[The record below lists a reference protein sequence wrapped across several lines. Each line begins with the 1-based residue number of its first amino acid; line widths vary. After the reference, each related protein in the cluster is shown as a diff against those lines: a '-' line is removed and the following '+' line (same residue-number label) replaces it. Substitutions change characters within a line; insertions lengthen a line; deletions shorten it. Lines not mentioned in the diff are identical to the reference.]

1 MRILEIGVAL
11 RRMGLRWGLLL
22 SGGLAVGSAVGQT
35 LPPWPPQERLAVSP
49 MEWPPQEGPA
59 EPLFSADSLLAQM
72 TLEEKI
78 AQMMVVRCGSG
89 YDPVAVQDMQ
99 VKIGRYGYGGLCFF
113 KGNAWDVYRAV
124 KAYQTMAKIPLWI
137 SIDGEWGPAMRLTDV
152 SAFPMQQTLGAIQ
165 DTAWISRMGAAVGW
179 QCRQLGISWNFIP
192 VLDVNSNPLNPVI
205 NMRSFG
211 ENPSLVAAHGAAYA
225 RGMRSQGVAGSLKH
239 FPGHGDTEKDSHY
252 TLPEIRHDTAYIDR
266 VDLFPFQ
273 ALINQGA
280 EAVMIGH
287 LRVPA
292 VDAKLPASISKI
304 WIQDYLRGRMGFK
317 GLTVTDG
324 LEMKGVAEGVK
335 WGSGEVE
342 VRAVEAG
349 EDVLLLPA
357 APEAAIKAISR
368 AVRSGRIP
376 LATIDSAVYRILK
389 LKAGMLGAFVLRSS
403 DSTGVRPVS
412 YGDSASL
419 LQQLNHPRIQAL
431 QNELYARAL
440 TVVEDERGILPLRSV
455 RYPAKACIHI
465 GDYEGQAETRK
476 ATGVWGT
483 DVFGRMLA
491 RYADFDHYYIDKRM
505 AADSLRTLLAH
516 LNRYDLAVIDLGGT
530 SAYLNRRYGITDAT
544 IRLLEQLQALPGETV
559 LASFAPPYALA
570 LFEKLSFSA
579 VVCGYQDVPA
589 ARTAMAQ
596 LLFGGIAAQGRL
608 PVSVGT
614 RYPSGTGLTTEVTS
628 LSYGLPEQ
636 VGFSSADFRVVD
648 SLVQH
653 GIDTAA
659 YPGCQVLVAYKGK
672 VIYDKNFGHFTY
684 ARKQRVGDDDLYD
697 LASLTKVLATTV
709 AYMQLY
715 DRGVYRLDQAISR
728 AVPRLLRTDKKNI
741 TFRKLLAHESGLK
754 PSLLTSKP
762 DSYPHRDYLSGERN
776 EEYIWPVADSLY
788 LHRRARREL
797 REEMDKMPLGRP
809 TYQYSDLGFQYLYEA
824 FQFLTDEALED
835 YVQTHFYDSLGLG
848 RLTFR
853 PLDKFPV
860 ARIVPTENDTAWRQR
875 TIRGYVHDPMVALFG
890 GAGGSAGLFGT
901 AHDVAVM
908 AQMLLQ
914 YGRYGGHRY
923 IDSATVALFGC
934 SDFSSAKNRRGG
946 GFDKRPLEE
955 DAPSPCASSA
965 SSASFGHSG
974 FTGTYFW
981 VDPEKEI
988 VYVFLSNRVHPY
1000 PKPNLLMRLSI
1011 RTDIQ
1016 DYIYGLWR
1024 NLPENR
1030 SQEDTAADVVGS
1042 RAGDAAEA
1050 IDAVLQPE

>member
-1 MRILEIGVAL
+1 MAL
-11 RRMGLRWGLLL
+11 RSAWLL
-22 SGGLAVGSAVGQT
+22 SGCMAFGMAFGQT
-35 LPPWPPQERLAVSP
+35 QPPWPLTGQSSGVSP
-49 MEWPPQEGPA
+49 ERPSA
-59 EPLFSADSLLAQM
+59 PLFSADSLLAQM

-89 YDPVAVQDMQ
+89 YDPVTVQDMQ

-124 KAYQTMAKIPLWI
+124 KAYQTMAEIPLWI

-152 SAFPMQQTLGAIQ
+152 EAFPMQQTLGAIQ

-192 VLDVNSNPLNPVI
+192 VLDVNSNPQNPVI

-211 ENPSLVAAHGAAYA
+211 EDPLLVAGHGAAYA
-225 RGMRSQGVAGSLKH
+225 RGMRSQGVVGSLKH

-252 TLPEIRHDTAYIDR
+252 TLPEIKHDTAYMKR

-273 ALINQGA
+273 ALIDQGA

-287 LRVPA
+287 LLVPA
-292 VDAKLPASISKI
+292 VDAKGPASLSAK
-304 WIQDYLRGRMGFK
+304 WIKDCLRGSMGFR

-324 LEMKGVAEGVK
+324 LEMKGVADGVK

-357 APEAAIKAISR
+357 SPDVAIKAIAR
-368 AVRSGRIP
+368 AVRHGRIP
-376 LATIDSAVYRILK
+376 VAAIDSAVHRILK
-389 LKAGMLGAFVLRSS
+389 LKAETLGAFVLRSA
-403 DSTGVRPVS
+403 DSVGIRPVS
-412 YGDSASL
+412 YGDSLSL
-419 LQQLNHPRIQAL
+419 VRALNNPRIQAL

-440 TVVEDERGILPLRSV
+440 TVVEDERGVLPLRSV
-455 RYPAKACIHI
+455 RYPAKACVHI
-465 GDYEGQAETRK
+465 GDYTGRVEIRK
-476 ATGVWGT
+476 STGALHA
-483 DVFGRMLA
+483 DVFGRMLE
-491 RYADFDHYYIDKRM
+491 RYADFDHYYIDRRM
-505 AADSLRTLLAH
+505 PADSLRGLLSH
-516 LNRYDLAVIDLGGT
+516 LNRYDLTVIDLGGT
-530 SAYLNRRYGITDAT
+530 SSYLSRRYGITDAT
-544 IRLLEQLQALPGETV
+544 LAFLRLLQALPGETV
-559 LASFAPPYALA
+559 LASFAPPYALG
-570 LFEKLSFSA
+570 LFDKLSFSA

-589 ARTAMAQ
+589 ARSAMAQ

-608 PVSVGT
+608 PVRVGT
-614 RYPSGTGLTTEVTS
+614 RYPLGTGLTTEAAS

-636 VGFSSADFRVVD
+636 VGFSSADFRFVD

-684 ARKQRVGDDDLYD
+684 AKKQQVGDADLYD

-762 DSYPHRDYLSGERN
+762 DSYPNRDYLSGERD

-809 TYQYSDLGFQYLYEA
+809 TYQYSDLGFQYLYEG
-824 FQFLTDEALED
+824 FQFLTDEPLED
-835 YVQTHFYDSLGLG
+835 YVQRHFYDSLGLN
-848 RLTFR
+848 RLTYR
-853 PLDKFPV
+853 PLDKFPL
-860 ARIVPTENDTAWRQR
+860 ARIVPTECDTVWRHR

-901 AHDVAVM
+901 AHDVAVV

-914 YGRYGGHRY
+914 YGQYGGYRY

-934 SDFSSAKNRRGG
+934 ADFSSAKNRRGG

-955 DAPSPCASSA
+955 DAPSPCALSA
-965 SSASFGHSG
+965 SPQSFGHSG

-1000 PKPNLLMRLSI
+1000 PHPNLLLRLSI

-1030 SQEDTAADVVGS
+1030 LDMPELGPEPVSV
-1042 RAGDAAEA
+1042 DAAASEN
-1050 IDAVLQPE
+1050 L

>member
-1 MRILEIGVAL
+1 MKIRLK
-11 RRMGLRWGLLL
+11 RRYVWAGFCLFLGM
-22 SGGLAVGSAVGQT
+22 AA
-35 LPPWPPQERLAVSP
+35 
-49 MEWPPQEGPA
+49 GPVPA
-59 EPLFSADSLLAQM
+59 QPLFNPDSLLAQM

-89 YDPVAVQDMQ
+89 YDPATVQDMQ

-113 KGNAWDVYRAV
+113 KGNAWDIYRSV
-124 KAYQTMAKIPLWI
+124 RAYQTIAKIPLWI

-152 SAFPMQQTLGAIQ
+152 AAFPMQQTLGAIQ
-165 DTAWISRMGAAVGW
+165 DTAWISRMGEAVGW
-179 QCRQLGISWNFIP
+179 QCRELGISWNFIP

-211 ENPSLVAAHGAAYA
+211 EDPRWVAAHGAAYA
-225 RGMRSQGVAGSLKH
+225 RGMRSQGVVGSLKH

-252 TLPEIRHDTAYIDR
+252 TLPEIKHDTAYIDS
-266 VDLFPFQ
+266 VDLLPFR
-273 ALINQGA
+273 ALMAEGA
-280 EAVMIGH
+280 EAVMVGH

-292 VDAKLPASISKI
+292 VDAKGPASLSKI
-304 WIQDYLRGRMGFK
+304 WLKDYLRRRMGFH

-324 LEMKGVAEGVK
+324 LEMKGVADGVK

-368 AVRSGRIP
+368 AVRNGRIP
-376 LATIDSAVYRILK
+376 LATIDTAVYRILK
-389 LKAGMLGAFVLRSS
+389 LKAETLGAFALRSA
-403 DSTGVRPVS
+403 DTGGFRPMA
-412 YGDSASL
+412 YGDSAAL
-419 LQQLNHPRIQAL
+419 LQALNNPQIQAL
-431 QNELYARAL
+431 QNELYAKAL
-440 TVVEDERGILPLRSV
+440 TVVSDACGLLPLQSV
-455 RYPAKACIHI
+455 RYPSKACLHI
-465 GDYEGQAETRK
+465 GDYADAAATRQ
-476 ATGVWGT
+476 ATGALPSDG
-483 DVFGRMLA
+483 FGRMLA
-491 RYADFDHYYIDKRM
+491 RYADFDHYYINRQ
-505 AADSLRTLLAH
+505 ASADSLQALLEH
-516 LNRYDLAVIDLGGT
+516 WRGYDLVLIDLGGT
-530 SAYLNRRYGITDAT
+530 SPYLNRRYGITDAT
-544 IRLLEQLQALPGETV
+544 LQLLGRLQHLPGETV

-570 LFEKLSFSA
+570 LFDSLTFSA

-614 RYPSGTGLTTEVTS
+614 RYPAGTGLTTGVTS

-636 VGFSSADFRVVD
+636 VGFCSADFRVID

-653 GIDTAA
+653 GIDTGA

-672 VIYDKNFGHFTY
+672 VVYDKNFGHFTY
-684 ARKQRVGDDDLYD
+684 ERKQRVGDGDLYD

-728 AVPRLLRTDKKNI
+728 AVPRLLRTDKRNL
-741 TFRKLLAHESGLK
+741 TFRRLLAHESGLK
-754 PSLLTSKP
+754 PSLLTSQP
-762 DSYPHRDYLSGERN
+762 DSYPKRDYLSEERN
-776 EEYIWPVADSLY
+776 EDYIWLVADSLY

-824 FQFLTDEALED
+824 FRFMTDEDLEN
-835 YVQTHFYDSLGLG
+835 YVQRHFYDSLGLT
-848 RLTFR
+848 RLTYR
-853 PLDKFPV
+853 PLEKFPMT
-860 ARIVPTENDTAWRQR
+860 RLVPTENDTAWRHR

-908 AQMLLQ
+908 AQMLLWNGQ
-914 YGRYGGHRY
+914 YGGYCY
-923 IDSATVALFGC
+923 IDSATVALFG
-934 SDFSSAKNRRGG
+934 SSAFSSVKNRRGG
-946 GFDKRPLEE
+946 GFDKRPLEA
-955 DAPSPCASSA
+955 DAPSPCALSA
-965 SSASFGHSG
+965 SAASFGHSG

-1000 PKPNLLMRLSI
+1000 PSPNLLLRLSI

-1016 DYIYGLWR
+1016 EYVYGLWR

-1030 SQEDTAADVVGS
+1030 LEDEPVLEEDTAADVVGDGT
-1042 RAGDAAEA
+1042 GDAVQT
-1050 IDAVLQPE
+1050 IDAVLQAE

>member
-1 MRILEIGVAL
+1 MKAVKRQGWLVRTVVWTAL
-11 RRMGLRWGLLL
+11 GIC
-22 SGGLAVGSAVGQT
+22 AVD
-35 LPPWPPQERLAVSP
+35 LPVRAQATA
-49 MEWPPQEGPA
+49 M
-59 EPLFSADSLLAQM
+59 LFSPDSLLARM

-89 YDPVAVQDMQ
+89 YDPATVQDMQ

-124 KAYQTMAKIPLWI
+124 KAYQTIARIPLWI

-152 SAFPMQQTLGAIQ
+152 AAFPMQQTLGAIQ
-165 DTAWISRMGAAVGW
+165 DTAWIRRMGEAVGW
-179 QCRQLGISWNFIP
+179 QCRQVGLSWNFIP

-211 ENPSLVAAHGAAYA
+211 EDPRAVAAQGAAYA
-225 RGMRSQGVAGSLKH
+225 RGMRAQGVVGSLKH

-252 TLPEIRHDTAYIDR
+252 TLPEIKHDTAYIDR

-273 ALINQGA
+273 ALIDQGA
-280 EAVMIGH
+280 EAVMVGH

-292 VDAKLPASISKI
+292 VDAKGPASLSEI
-304 WIQDYLRGRMGFK
+304 WIKDYLRGRMGFR

-357 APEAAIKAISR
+357 SPEAAVKAIVK
-368 AVRSGRIP
+368 AVRNGRIP
-376 LATIDSAVYRILK
+376 LADIDSAVYRILK
-389 LKAGMLGAFVLRSS
+389 LKAETLGAFTLRSADSEDFRPAVYS
-403 DSTGVRPVS
+403 DSLALSG
-412 YGDSASL
+412 A
-419 LQQLNHPRIQAL
+419 LNNPRIQAL
-431 QNELYARAL
+431 QRELYARAL
-440 TVVEDERGILPLRSV
+440 TIVDDERAVLPLRSV

-465 GDYEGQAETRK
+465 GDYADMDGTRK
-476 ATGVWGT
+476 ATGALPA
-483 DVFGRMLA
+483 DDFGRMLE
-491 RYADFDHYYIDKRM
+491 RYADFDHYYIDRNQSG
-505 AADSLRTLLAH
+505 DSASGYWSLW
-516 LNRYDLAVIDLGGT
+516 NRYDLVVIDLGGT
-530 SAYLNRRYGITDAT
+530 SPYLSRRYGITDAT
-544 IRLLEQLQALPGETV
+544 LRLLSRLQALPGETV

-570 LFEKLSFSA
+570 QFEKLSFSA
-579 VVCGYQDVPA
+579 MVCGYQDVPA

-614 RYPSGTGLTTEVTS
+614 RYPAGTGIQTEATA

-636 VGFSSADFRVVD
+636 VGFCSADFAVID
-648 SLVQH
+648 SLVEH
-653 GIDTAA
+653 GIDTGA
-659 YPGCQVLVAYKGK
+659 YPGCQVLIAYKGK

-684 ARKQRVGDDDLYD
+684 EKKQQVGDDDLYD
-697 LASLTKVLATTV
+697 LASLTKILATTV

-728 AVPRLLRTDKKNI
+728 AVPRLLRTDKKNL
-741 TFRKLLAHESGLK
+741 TFRRLLAHESGLK
-754 PSLLTSKP
+754 PSLLTSQP
-762 DSYPHRDYLSGERN
+762 DSYPNRDYLSGERN
-776 EEYIWPVADSLY
+776 EEYVWPVADSLY

-824 FQFLTDEALED
+824 FPYLTDASLED
-835 YVQTHFYDSLGLG
+835 YVQTHFYDSLGLT
-848 RLTFR
+848 RLTYR
-853 PLDKFPV
+853 PLEKFPV
-860 ARIVPTENDTAWRQR
+860 ARLVPTENDTAWRHR
-875 TIRGYVHDPMVALFG
+875 LIRGYVHDPMVALYG

-914 YGRYGGHRY
+914 NGRYGGYRY
-923 IDSATVALFGC
+923 IDSATVALFSC
-934 SDFSSAKNRRGG
+934 AAFSSAKNRRGG

-955 DAPSPCASSA
+955 DAPSPCALSA
-965 SSASFGHSG
+965 SPASFGHSG

-1000 PKPNLLMRLSI
+1000 PKPNLLLKLSI

-1030 SQEDTAADVVGS
+1030 PETPGMSASPSLGSDEDAAADVVTDGT
-1042 RAGDAAEA
+1042 RDAVEA
-1050 IDAVLQPE
+1050 VGAVLQAE

>member
-1 MRILEIGVAL
+1 MNMR
-11 RRMGLRWGLLL
+11 RWCGLLPVCM
-22 SGGLAVGSAVGQT
+22 AVGMAFGQRQASGASAEA
-35 LPPWPPQERLAVSP
+35 WSEWERSST
-49 MEWPPQEGPA
+49 
-59 EPLFSADSLLAQM
+59 PLFSADSLLKQM

-78 AQMMVVRCGSG
+78 AQMMVVRCPSD
-89 YDPVAVQDMQ
+89 YTPATVQDMQ

-113 KGNAWDVYRAV
+113 KGNAWDVYRAA
-124 KAYQTMAKIPLWI
+124 KAYQVMAKIPLWI
-137 SIDGEWGPAMRLTDV
+137 SVDGEWGPAMRLTDV
-152 SAFPMQQTLGAIQ
+152 AAFPMQQTLGAIQ
-165 DTAWISRMGAAVGW
+165 DTAWIRRMGEAVGW

-211 ENPSLVAAHGAAYA
+211 EDPLLVAGHGAAYS
-225 RGMRSQGVAGSLKH
+225 RGMRAQGVVGSLKH
-239 FPGHGDTEKDSHY
+239 FPGHGDTHQDSHH
-252 TLPEIRHDTAYIDR
+252 TLPEIKHDSDYLKR

-273 ALINQGA
+273 ALIDQGA

-292 VDAKLPASISKI
+292 VDAKGPASLSAK
-304 WIQDYLRGRMGFK
+304 WIKDYLRGRMGFR

-349 EDVLLLPA
+349 EDVLLVPVS
-357 APEAAIKAISR
+357 PEAAVKAIAK

-376 LATIDSAVYRILK
+376 VSTIDSAVYRILT
-389 LKAGMLGAFVLRSS
+389 LKAETLGAFVNRSA
-403 DSTGVRPVS
+403 DTAGMFPVT
-412 YGDSASL
+412 YGDSLRL
-419 LQQLNHPRIQAL
+419 LQALNNPRVQAL

-440 TVVEDERGILPLRSV
+440 TVVEDERGVLPLRSV
-455 RYPAKACIHI
+455 RYPAKACVHI
-465 GDYEGQAETRK
+465 GDYAGMAETRR
-476 ATGVWGT
+476 ATGALPA
-483 DVFGRMLA
+483 DVFGRMLE
-491 RYADFDHYYIDKRM
+491 RYADFDHYYVDKKVS
-505 AADSLRTLLAH
+505 ADSLRPLLSH
-516 LNRYDLAVIDLGGT
+516 LNRYDLTVVDLGGT
-530 SAYLNRRYGITDAT
+530 SPYLNRRYGITDAT
-544 IRLLEQLQALPGETV
+544 LRLLEQLQALPGETV

-570 LFEKLSFSA
+570 YFEQMSFSA

-589 ARTAMAQ
+589 SRSAMAQ

-608 PVSVGT
+608 PVGVGT
-614 RYPSGTGLTTEVTS
+614 RYPAGTGLTTEATA

-636 VGFSSADFRVVD
+636 VGFSSADFRLVD

-684 ARKQRVGDDDLYD
+684 AKKQQVGDDDLYD

-715 DRGVYRLDQAISR
+715 DRGLYRLDQTISR

-754 PSLLTSKP
+754 PSLLTSQP
-762 DSYPHRDYLSGERN
+762 DSYPHRDYLSGECN

-835 YVQTHFYDSLGLG
+835 YVQTHFYDSLGLS
-848 RLTFR
+848 RLTYR
-853 PLDKFPV
+853 PLDKFPL
-860 ARIVPTENDTAWRQR
+860 ARIVPTECDTAWRHR

-914 YGRYGGHRY
+914 YGQYGGQRY
-923 IDSATVALFGC
+923 IDSGTVAMFGC
-934 SDFSSAKNRRGG
+934 SAFSSAKNRRGG

-955 DAPSPCASSA
+955 DAPSPCALSA
-965 SSASFGHSG
+965 SPQSFGHSG

-981 VDPEKEI
+981 VDPEKEL

-1000 PKPNLLMRLSI
+1000 PQPNLLLRLSI

-1030 SQEDTAADVVGS
+1030 MALQENTPADVIDGG
-1042 RAGDAAEA
+1042 AGDAAEA
-1050 IDAVLQPE
+1050 VDAALQAQ